1 MEHNILEHFIETALP
16 YVISLLEIMG
26 IAIVAY
32 SAIHAFWEFIQ
43 NTFFNKKLNL
53 QYHFA
58 TGLATG
64 LEFKVAA
71 EILKTVLIR
80 DLSELLVLGAVIL
93 LRALLSILIH
103 FEMKHNKDVEKDGK

>member
-1 MEHNILEHFIETALP
+1 MEHNVLGNFIETVLP

-32 SAIHAFWEFIQ
+32 SALHAFWEFIQ
-43 NTFFNKKLNL
+43 NTFFHKKLNL

-71 EILKTVLIR
+71 EILKTVLVR
-80 DLSELLVLGAVIL
+80 DLSELLVLGAVII

-103 FEMKHNKDVEKDGK
+103 FEMKHNKEEK